1 MKNWLDEIP
10 ENDREKV
17 KELYAKAKT
26 FKKRLEVI
34 SEWHPK
40 NYLNI
45 KPINTLEEYFKYI
58 RHTTTVST
66 WFRGESKDH
75 GHLVP
80 KLYRDIEDDE
90 KDNIEK
96 RQEKER
102 NYFLEFQRRAR
113 ALAPT
118 IAPNDLWSWYF
129 LIQHY
134 GGPTRL
140 LDWTQDA
147 TIALFFALDTER
159 ESKND
164 PIVVILSPTVLADYA
179 FKELEMERSLKS
191 SVLYPGDSPTE
202 RWVANLTTANG
213 QSVDDMPKSPIAL
226 FPPHSD
232 IRITAQRSC
241 FTLFGKEANGF
252 YRDGKHIVC
261 PCCDRKIIH
270 KLVINGR
277 KKEELRKE
285 LTRIGIT
292 SGKIYPGLDGLCKE
306 ITNEI
311 F

>member
-1 MKNWLDEIP
+1 MKTNWIEDVP
-10 ENDREKV
+10 EEDREKV
-17 KELYAKAKT
+17 KELYGNAKT
-26 FKKRLEVI
+26 FKKKLEVL
-34 SEWHPK
+34 SQWHPQA
-40 NYLNI
+40 YLNL
-45 KPINTLEEYFKYI
+45 KPISTLDAYFKYI
-58 RHTTTVST
+58 RYTTTDST

-80 KLYRDIEDDE
+80 KLYR
-90 KDNIEK
+90 NIENASIEK
-96 RQEKER
+96 QQEKER
-102 NYFLEFQRRAR
+102 NYYLEFQRRAR

-118 IAPNDLWSWYF
+118 IAPNDTWSWYF

-159 ESKND
+159 DSTKN
-164 PIVVILSPTVLADYA
+164 PIVVTLSPTVLADYA
-179 FKELEMERSLKS
+179 FKELEMERSFKG
-191 SVLYPGDSPTE
+191 SVLYPGDTPTE
-202 RWVANLTTANG
+202 RWITNLTSGNG
-213 QSVDDMPKSPIAL
+213 QLIDEMPKSPIAL
-226 FPPHSD
+226 FPPHLDS
-232 IRITAQRSC
+232 RITVQGSC
-241 FTLFGKEANGF
+241 FTLFGKETYGF
-252 YRDGKHIVC
+252 YKDDKHIVC

-277 KKEELRKE
+277 KKNELRKE

-311 F
+311 FQ